1 MTTEPH
7 DAGQDASQDDGPD
20 EFVRLGLSEPSPTV
34 RFIVDAVRS
43 MPPMNEAGV
52 EASRL
57 SAGSRQTTPQREEV
71 HRVTDHVVTSRDA
84 SISVRTY
91 RARPEGA
98 QPIVLYFHA
107 GGWILGDLEHSDHL
121 CRRMANH
128 TGAVVVN
135 VDYRLA
141 PEAEFPAAFDDC
153 IAAVQWAREH
163 AEAIGGDPGRVAIAG
178 ESSGGGLAA
187 AVALEL
193 SRIPDAAPEF
203 LLLLEPALDSGQST
217 DSWNELGETFA
228 PVREQMEW
236 MWSLYAPDSAVRND
250 PRASP
255 AAAVEIPEAHP
266 PTLILAAEYDPLRD
280 EAMAYAAKLSSA
292 GIDASARIEPGLP
305 HAFCNLG
312 GILPLGL
319 EAFDAAIA
327 EMNARIRLV

>member
-1 MTTEPH
+1 MEPH
-7 DAGQDASQDDGPD
+7 DAGHDEVPD

-34 RFIVDAVRS
+34 RFIVDAVRA
-43 MPPMNEAGV
+43 MPPMNEVGV

-57 SAGSRQTTPQREEV
+57 GAASRQTIPQREEV
-71 HRVTDHVVTSRDA
+71 HRVTDHVVTSGDA
-84 SISVRTY
+84 LILVRTY

-121 CRRMANH
+121 CRRLANQ

-141 PEAEFPAAFDDC
+141 PEAVFPAAYDDC
-153 IAAVQWAREH
+153 VAAVHWARKH
-163 AEAIGGDPGRVAIAG
+163 AETIGGDPDRVAIAG

-187 AVALEL
+187 AAALEL
-193 SRIPDAAPEF
+193 SRTPDAAPEF
-203 LLLLEPALDSGQST
+203 LLLLEPALDSDQST
-217 DSWNELGETFA
+217 NSWDDLGETFA
-228 PVREQMEW
+228 PLREQMEW
-236 MWSLYAPDSAVRND
+236 MWSLYAPDSAVRSD
-250 PRASP
+250 PRVSP
-255 AAAVEIPEAHP
+255 THAVEIPESHP

-280 EAMAYAAKLSSA
+280 EAMAYATKLSSA

-319 EAFDAAIA
+319 EAFDVAIA
-327 EMNARIRLV
+327 EMNTRIRLL